1 MKEAIIQKIL
11 FDYFEG
17 RATSMQQ
24 KLIADWLKADLE
36 NESLFYQF
44 LDEWESQNP
53 QYLSD
58 NGIAWKKFETVLN
71 TPVSPDSTAAPENP
85 NEPANS
91 PRLRWGW
98 YMAAS
103 IAIVMM
109 ASLFFFQ
116 KTIFYRTYH
125 ADYAQTLRLKLSDG
139 TAVVLNANSRLWV
152 SRWGFNDRNRVVFL
166 DGEGEF
172 KVAHTTHNNR
182 FVVKT
187 NSDFEVE
194 VFGTQ
199 FVVYA
204 RENAKKVVL
213 NEGKVQVNYQA
224 GKQQFMKPGDIVSL
238 QKGSDTLEMSTTKEP
253 QKYSAWKYHQ
263 FYFDETTL
271 ATASTTIKEH
281 FGVQVAF
288 RDSTMANRRFSGSFK
303 AEKPI
308 ELFNALSLL
317 LNLDIRQQNDTAFI
331 SAHQ

>member
-1 MKEAIIQKIL
+1 ML

-24 KLIADWLKADLE
+24 KLIADWLKDDVE
-36 NESLFYQF
+36 NENLFYQF

-58 NGIAWKKFETVLN
+58 NGTAWMKFETVLN
-71 TPVSPDSTAAPENP
+71 TPSSQNLPVTTEEDPQ
-85 NEPANS
+85 EPANS
-91 PRLRWGW
+91 PRLLGFW

-109 ASLFFFQ
+109 ASLFFFP

-125 ADYAQTLRLKLSDG
+125 TGYAQTLRLQLSDG
-139 TAVVLNANSRLWV
+139 TGVVLNANSKLWV
-152 SRWGFNDRNRVVFL
+152 SRWGFNNRNRVVFL

-172 KVAHTTHNNR
+172 KVTHTPHNNR

-199 FVVYA
+199 FVLYA

-213 NEGKVQVNYQA
+213 NEGKIQIHYQA
-224 GKQQFMKPGDIVSL
+224 GKQQFMKPGDIFSL
-238 QKGSDTLEMSTTKEP
+238 HKGADTLEISTTKEP
-253 QKYSAWKYHQ
+253 QKYSAWKYHE

-271 ATASTTIKEH
+271 LAASVTIKEH

-303 AEKPI
+303 AEKPA
-308 ELFNALSLL
+308 ELLKALSLL
-317 LNLDIRQQNDTAFI
+317 LNLNIQQQNDTVFI

>member
-24 KLIADWLKADLE
+24 KLIADWLKEDLE
-36 NESLFYQF
+36 NEILFYQF

-71 TPVSPDSTAAPENP
+71 TPASPDSSATPETP
-85 NEPANS
+85 NEPAN
-91 PRLRWGW
+91 PPQLRWGW

-109 ASLFFFQ
+109 ASMFFFQ

-125 ADYAQTLRLKLSDG
+125 TGYAQPLRLKLSDG
-139 TAVVLNANSRLWV
+139 TAVVLNANSKLWV
-152 SRWGFNDRNRVVFL
+152 SRWSFNDRNRVVFL

-172 KVAHTTHNNR
+172 NVAHTTHNNR

-213 NEGKVQVNYQA
+213 NEGKVQVKYQA

-238 QKGSDTLEMSTTKEP
+238 QKGSDTLERSTTKEP

-271 ATASTTIKEH
+271 ATVSTTIKEH
-281 FGVQVAF
+281 FGVQVTF